1 MSLPRSLSFLRQGTG
16 GQILDIY
23 LDPLCPY
30 SAKITRSLTA
40 NVLPLIK
47 KGGKYEGKL
56 SVVTRLYPQPFH
68 YYGPFHVEALIVFGR
83 LYPDLFW
90 DYLTAIFE
98 TQTEYF
104 NQPSTTFTPSEA
116 RDKLTHLATDLLE
129 KKHKVDGPK
138 SKLFGEIREKLEN
151 KGSPNGG
158 TEATD
163 DIKYLVKVG
172 RQNGIHVTPTAL
184 LDGLK
189 DDSVSSSWGKEE
201 WEKWISE
208 KVGA

>member
-1 MSLPRSLSFLRQGTG
+1 MSLPRSLSYLRQGTG

-40 NVLPLIK
+40 NVLPLIR

-56 SVVTRLYPQPFH
+56 SVVARIYPQPFH
-68 YYGPFHVEALIVFGR
+68 YFAVFHTEALIVFGK

-90 DYLTAIFE
+90 DYLSAIFE
-98 TQTEYF
+98 TQSEYF
-104 NQPSTTFTPSEA
+104 NQPSSSLTPSET
-116 RDKLTHLATDLLE
+116 RDKLIHLATDLIE
-129 KKHKVDGPK
+129 KKHGNAGPK
-138 SKLFGEIREKLEN
+138 SKVFGELRDKLEV
-151 KGSPNGG
+151 KSSPNGG
-158 TEATD
+158 NEATD
-163 DIKYLVKVG
+163 DFKYLLKVG
-172 RQNGIHVTPTAL
+172 RQNGIHITPTAL

-201 WEKWISE
+201 WEKWIS
-208 KVGA
+208 